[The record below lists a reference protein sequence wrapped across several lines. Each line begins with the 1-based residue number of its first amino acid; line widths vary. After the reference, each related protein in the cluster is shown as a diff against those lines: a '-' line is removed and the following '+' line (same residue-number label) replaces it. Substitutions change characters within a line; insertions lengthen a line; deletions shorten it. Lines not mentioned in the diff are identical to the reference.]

1 MFKIYS
7 FSAIWRKSGNDIFH
21 MSIVA
26 QPRIANS
33 NTKRKVKVT
42 LSSFGCQLK
51 TRVSCSKQ
59 FQVMIF
65 WTRQSFYLISN
76 FSGHIY
82 VSKSN
87 FYATFHIS
95 FGYIKS
101 YNYPRIVRLF
111 TCLRKKVSAE
121 YFMVYLLLI
130 FSTSRKVVIKNK
142 NCNFYT
148 SSDLGWRH

>member
-1 MFKIYS
+1 MTFFIWVLLRSHASLIQTQNARLRSPYRLLVVSSRQEFPVVSDFKLWYFEQGNHSIS
-7 FSAIWRKSGNDIFH
+7 FLIFLDI
-21 MSIVA
+21 
-26 QPRIANS
+26 
-33 NTKRKVKVT
+33 
-42 LSSFGCQLK
+42 
-51 TRVSCSKQ
+51 
-59 FQVMIF
+59 
-65 WTRQSFYLISN
+65 
-76 FSGHIY
+76 HIY